1 MNGGEDK
8 DGHKKTA
15 PATVYGDRCENC
27 GGTMNPRL
35 RKRFCHKSCKDAYH
49 KKAHAVGESKLK
61 EGKIKAALLER
72 SERLQKV
79 AKLLG
84 DRKAY
89 STRDIIIICDV
100 CAVSAI
106 ADELREA
113 KNGFDIQCT
122 QIKKDRWEYKMIG
135 GFEHLKRISNEI
147 IIDKSRQTKQ
157 AIRK

>member
-8 DGHKKTA
+8 DTPEKDVES
-15 PATVYGDRCENC
+15 TVYATTCEFC
-27 GGTMNPRL
+27 GGSMIPRPG
-35 RKRFCHKSCKDAYH
+35 KRFCKEDCKDAYH
-49 KKAHAVGESKLK
+49 KKAHTVGESKMK

-147 IIDKSRQTKQ
+147 IIDRSR
-157 AIRK
+157 RMG